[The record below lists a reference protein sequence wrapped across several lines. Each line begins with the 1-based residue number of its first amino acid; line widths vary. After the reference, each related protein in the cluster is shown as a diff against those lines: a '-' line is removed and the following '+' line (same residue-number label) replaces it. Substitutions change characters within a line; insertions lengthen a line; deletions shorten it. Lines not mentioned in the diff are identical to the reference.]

1 MLRLVQ
7 TGSSLPFSFPVDPN
21 AEFQPGQIAQLNVM
35 GNQIVCGVSDGTAPI
50 GIIDDIKTTSFT
62 AARIDEVIIVR
73 SVGLISNGQLVTPMD
88 LRAELENPN
97 ILERSFTTTT
107 DIDVLLI
114 PRNGVIIIP
123 QGTPLNFD
131 EEGTGTPDSVRVV
144 VSYTY
149 QRPNI
154 PGDDSTQGS
163 GRVTV
168 WFQRIIAQTDQFET
182 NQKYPVNANLFVS
195 ESGLLTTR
203 MPSPNHAAV
212 AMVTA
217 PPNSLH
223 ESLEFIWI

>member
-1 MLRLVQ
+1 MLRLIQ
-7 TGSSLPFSFPVDPN
+7 SGNSLPFSFPVDPN

-50 GIIDDIKTTSFT
+50 GIIDDIKTASFT
-62 AARIDEVIIVR
+62 AAKVDEIITVP
-73 SVGLISNGQLVTPMD
+73 SVGVVSNGQLVTPMD
-88 LRAELENPN
+88 IKAELENPH
-97 ILERSFTTTT
+97 ILERSFTT
-107 DIDVLLI
+107 DIDVYLI
-114 PRNGVIIIP
+114 AKNGVIVIP

-131 EEGTGTPDSVRVV
+131 AEGSGTPNSVRVV

-149 QRPNI
+149 QIPNI
-154 PGDDSTQGS
+154 PGDDSTLGS

-182 NQKYPVNANLFVS
+182 NQRYPVNANLFVS
-195 ESGLLTTR
+195 ETGLLTTR

-217 PPNSLH
+217 PPSSLH
-223 ESLEFIWI
+223 ESLEFLWL

>member
-62 AARIDEVIIVR
+62 AAKIDEVIIVR

-88 LRAELENPN
+88 LRAELETPN

-131 EEGTGTPDSVRVV
+131 EEGTGTPDS
-144 VSYTY
+144 
-149 QRPNI
+149 
-154 PGDDSTQGS
+154 
-163 GRVTV
+163 
-168 WFQRIIAQTDQFET
+168 
-182 NQKYPVNANLFVS
+182 
-195 ESGLLTTR
+195 
-203 MPSPNHAAV
+203 
-212 AMVTA
+212 
-217 PPNSLH
+217 
-223 ESLEFIWI
+223 